1 MFTMPTLRFGAHMPT
16 SGGLEKAVL
25 SAATA
30 QMDCVQLFTSSPR
43 QWASKPLEPK
53 AIRQFRRAVEST
65 TVYPIIVHDSYLI
78 NLASPD
84 AETREKSRRAFLAEM
99 QRCEQLG
106 VDYLVSHPG
115 AHMNAGVESGITTLA
130 DSLNWLHEQTPN
142 YRLRV
147 ALETTAAKGTT
158 LGGVLEHFP
167 AIFNQVTDSKRL
179 CVCVDTCHLFD
190 AGYDIREA
198 TTFWDSFDSIIGL
211 SNLAIVHANDS
222 KFGLGSKR
230 DHHEHIGA
238 GTIGDDAFRA
248 FLTDS
253 RLPNNLPIIVE
264 TPDAENY
271 HPVNVWK
278 LRQLTK

>member
-1 MFTMPTLRFGAHMPT
+1 MPT
-16 SGGLEKAVL
+16 SGGLEKAIL
-25 SAATA
+25 SAAEA
-30 QMDCVQLFTSSPR
+30 RMDCVQLFTSSPR
-43 QWASKPLEPK
+43 QWAAKPLEK
-53 AIRQFRRAVEST
+53 KQIRQFRRAVEST
-65 TVYPIIVHDSYLI
+65 PIHPIIVHDSYLI

-84 AETREKSRRAFLAEM
+84 SETREKSRRAFLAEM
-99 QRCEQLG
+99 ERCEALG

-115 AHMNAGVESGITTLA
+115 AHMNAGVEAGITTLA
-130 DSLNWLHEQTPN
+130 DSFNWLHEQTKG

-167 AIFNQVTDSKRL
+167 AIFAQVDESKRL
-179 CVCVDTCHLFD
+179 CICVDTCHLFD

-198 TTFWDSFDSIIGL
+198 SAFWDTFDTTIGMSHL
-211 SNLAIVHANDS
+211 VCIHANDS

-238 GTIGDDAFRA
+238 GTIGDTGFRA
-248 FLTDS
+248 FLTDP
-253 RLPNNLPIIVE
+253 RLPDNTPVIVE